1 MLTYVDSRHGKFR
14 PTLMGLVT
22 SNDPNTASKT
32 VQEALT
38 AYGKP
43 SGEKP
48 GNVAAAM
55 TALTKM
61 RGIGPATAALL
72 LSVHDAERVIF
83 FSDEAF
89 WWLCCDGKRGAPI
102 KYTPKEY
109 ESLRLEADKLVSR
122 LAVSA
127 TDVEKVAYV
136 LMKGEAGG
144 SLASSAKDKLQTTK
158 DEPKKSKPTTKRRST
173 TATDTAQGMRKSKRT
188 KS

>member
-1 MLTYVDSRHGKFR
+1 
-14 PTLMGLVT
+14 MGLVT
-22 SNDPNTASKT
+22 SNDPNTAAET

-43 SGEKP
+43 SGKKP

-55 TALTKM
+55 TVLTKM

-102 KYTPKEY
+102 KYNPKEY
-109 ESLRLEADKLVSR
+109 ESLRAEANKLVSR
-122 LAVSA
+122 LSVSA
-127 TDVEKVAYV
+127 TEVEKVAYV
-136 LMKGEAGG
+136 LMKRDAGEA
-144 SLASSAKDKLQTTK
+144 LASSTKGKL
-158 DEPKKSKPTTKRRST
+158 EAPKKVPQTNTPTTKRKST
-173 TATDTAQGMRKSKRT
+173 SATETMDGTRKSKRT
-188 KS
+188 RS